1 MKLYVPAT
9 FLRILSLCLLIAVF
23 SSMQAPAADQ
33 LQGARPLF
41 GGSEVEPPND
51 RLYEQREGPL
61 LVRSA
66 VPSAEETRK
75 IFGTNLYRQN
85 VQPVW
90 IEVSNEGDTSLVLS
104 PMGLDPD
111 YYSPRETAHRSTAGS
126 SLAERNRDFE
136 ASGIGSLV
144 VPAGSRQSGYV
155 FTRVDEGT
163 KSFNVDVLGDGIGYQ
178 FTFFVPVPGLR
189 LDHHEVSLA
198 ELYDKDERRD
208 LDLPELLAE
217 LEALPCCVKD
227 GKGKDDGDPLNLVLI
242 GNPLTL
248 YRAFLRAGWDET
260 ETINRAS
267 LWRTALSAIA
277 GSSYRYSPVS
287 ALYVFGRPQDIAL
300 QRARGSIHLRN
311 HLRLWLTPYTF
322 KGEPVW
328 IGQISRDIGVRFTA
342 RTITTHKIDP
352 NVDETRDFLLE
363 DLAYADAIAE
373 FGYVDGVGAA
383 PYEEPRRNLTGDPYF
398 TDGQR
403 LIMRFSEEATPVTQL
418 RIFRPP
424 ASSNPSPME

>member
-1 MKLYVPAT
+1 MKLCAT
-9 FLRILSLCLLIAVF
+9 APLLQALTACLSLAVF
-23 SSMQAPAADQ
+23 ASAPAPAAGQDQ
-33 LQGARPLF
+33 DPGALF
-41 GGSEVEPPND
+41 SGEETGPPND
-51 RLYEQREGPL
+51 RVYEQREGPL

-66 VPSAEETRK
+66 VPSAEEARE
-75 IFGTNLYRQN
+75 IFGANLYREN

-90 IEVSNEGDTSLVLS
+90 IEVRNEGDTSLVLS
-104 PMGLDPD
+104 PMGMDPD

-126 SLAERNRDFE
+126 SVAERNRDFE
-136 ASGIGSLV
+136 ASGVRSLE
-144 VPAGSRQSGYV
+144 VPARSTRSGYI

-163 KSFNVDVLGDGIGYQ
+163 KSFNIDVLGDGIGYQ
-178 FTFFVPVPGLR
+178 FTFFVPVPGLK

-198 ELYDKDERRD
+198 ELYDDEERRD
-208 LDLPELLAE
+208 LDLAELLAA
-217 LEALPCCVKD
+217 LETLPCCVKD
-227 GKGKDDGDPLNLVLI
+227 AKGEDDGDPLNLVLI
-242 GNPLTL
+242 GKPLTL

-260 ETINRAS
+260 ETIHRAS
-267 LWRTALSAIA
+267 LWKTAVSAVA
-277 GSSYRYSPVS
+277 GSAYRYSPVS

-322 KGEPVW
+322 ESEPVW

-363 DLAYADAIAE
+363 DLAYADAIAV

-383 PYEEPRRNLTGDPYF
+383 SYDEPRGNLTGDPYF

-403 LIMRFSEEATPVTQL
+403 LIMRFSDEATPITEL

-424 ASSNPSPME
+424 ESSYQDPME